1 MAECSKMGDNFTPGG
16 GSSAFRDNFGHK
28 QNRPNGIYS
37 GENKIEVT
45 LPSVPRPDQY
55 RMMAGKLSITRSSS
69 VSGGCRMQ
77 DVNRVAVCFEVRKG
91 WQSFCPLTSSVT
103 LVTKTPLS
111 EPQFPVYKMETAVLP
126 L

>member
-1 MAECSKMGDNFTPGG
+1 MGDNFTPGG

-28 QNRPNGIYS
+28 QNSIYS

-55 RMMAGKLSITRSSS
+55 RMMAGKLSIIPNSS

-77 DVNRVAVCFEVRKG
+77 GVNRVAVWFEVRKG
-91 WQSFCPLTSSVT
+91 CS
-103 LVTKTPLS
+103 LS
-111 EPQFPVYKMETAVLP
+111 AP
-126 L
+126 